1 MADNSPHESALAP
14 EIEISNAPSQAPMSP
29 PSIQTT
35 LPPTPPLSASDPTD
49 AHSTHSSD
57 AKSTDKHPQ
66 LEDEAPSFKSYKDA
80 LAEAPPVAEDH
91 PTTPQSL
98 PSVSSQKPQTPL
110 PAPFKPS
117 KHQLPAHLRDEAHSF
132 SIPPPNKWLHVYSD
146 FVTKN
151 ASSVSQIESALRS
164 LTYIIPGRF
173 RDAEIASE
181 SLHSSIQLLSL
192 YHDSLLA
199 RAVSRL
205 PGMPKI
211 QSPHS
216 RYTKYWTS
224 KSPFYRKVA
233 LLLQTAQ
240 YTELLWE
247 MAAKRRGEK
256 VRWRVVVLIEALKAI
271 CRLLLL
277 RITGGRMVVPPLPER
292 EPVPEAE
299 LEGDD
304 EAPEE
309 DLPDDFGFL
318 PQKKE
323 KSWSMPRTGLTLPS
337 LPSPSE
343 ISSFLMAKVLTA
355 DDIKPA
361 SSLLPKLQSSP
372 AQIAEVLHICR
383 PVIYAVAMARTKNKK
398 SWKPWMIGLAV
409 ELAARQI
416 RSERGRFGERES
428 AMAKEEWNRRGWAM
442 GWWTLRG
449 AFYENVTKG
458 WVDGLV
464 NAKYMPGLVG
474 GILEDY
480 AFLWEEYHFSSDDM

>member
-1 MADNSPHESALAP
+1 MEEDNHNESAIAP
-14 EIEISNAPSQAPMSP
+14 ESAKSQAPSPTPEITVAPPMSP
-29 PSIQTT
+29 PSIQPT
-35 LPPTPPLSASDPTD
+35 LPPTPPLSASDPAD
-49 AHSTHSSD
+49 ALSNSKDSR
-57 AKSTDKHPQ
+57 
-66 LEDEAPSFKSYKDA
+66 LEDEMSSFESYKDA
-80 LAEAPPVAEDH
+80 LEQSKNDE

-98 PSVSSQKPQTPL
+98 PMEPKPQKPL
-110 PAPFKPS
+110 PEILRNK
-117 KHQLPAHLRDEAHSF
+117 KLPKHLRDEERSF
-132 SIPPPNKWLHVYSD
+132 SIPPPNKWLHLYSS
-146 FVTKN
+146 FITKN

-199 RAVSRL
+199 RAVSKL
-205 PGMPKI
+205 PGMPKL
-211 QSPHS
+211 QSPHT

-224 KSPFYRKVA
+224 KSPFYRRIA

-292 EPVPEAE
+292 EPVPEPEAE
-299 LEGDD
+299 DDD
-304 EAPEE
+304 EEE
-309 DLPDDFGFL
+309 EVPDEAGFL
-318 PQKKE
+318 PPTSRKAKT
-323 KSWSMPRTGLTLPS
+323 WSMPRTGLSLPS

-343 ISSFLMAKVLTA
+343 ISTFLMQKVLTA
-355 DDIKPA
+355 DDIKPP
-361 SSLLPKLQSSP
+361 SSLLPTLRAKP
-372 AQIAEVLHICR
+372 AQIAEVLHILR
-383 PVIYAVAMARTKNKK
+383 PVIYAVAMSRVKDKK
-398 SWKPWMIGLAV
+398 SWKPWLTGIAV

-428 AMAKEEWNRRGWAM
+428 QMEKDEWSRRGWAM

>member
-1 MADNSPHESALAP
+1 MGEDNHNKSAISPDPAQSQAPVPTPAP
-14 EIEISNAPSQAPMSP
+14 EITVDAPMSP
-29 PSIQTT
+29 PSTQPT

-49 AHSTHSSD
+49 ALSTSKHSG
-57 AKSTDKHPQ
+57 
-66 LEDEAPSFKSYKDA
+66 LEDEMSSFKSYKDA
-80 LAEAPPVAEDH
+80 LEESKNDE

-98 PSVSSQKPQTPL
+98 STEPKPQTPL
-110 PAPFKPS
+110 PEILRNKKLP
-117 KHQLPAHLRDEAHSF
+117 KHLQDQPHNF
-132 SIPPPNKWLHVYSD
+132 SIPPPNKWLHLYSD

-199 RAVSRL
+199 RAVGKL
-205 PGMPKI
+205 PGMPKL
-211 QSPHS
+211 QSPHT
-216 RYTKYWTS
+216 RYTKYWSS
-224 KSPFYRKVA
+224 KSPFYRRIA

-247 MAAKRRGEK
+247 MTAKRRGEK

-292 EPVPEAE
+292 EPLPEPEAE
-299 LEGDD
+299 EVD
-304 EAPEE
+304 EEE
-309 DLPDDFGFL
+309 EQLPDELGFL
-318 PQKKE
+318 ANKKE
-323 KSWSMPRTGLTLPS
+323 KTWSMPRTGLSLPS
-337 LPSPSE
+337 LPSPSD
-343 ISSFLMAKVLTA
+343 ISSFLMQKVLTA
-355 DDIKPA
+355 DDIKPP
-361 SSLLPKLQSSP
+361 SSLLPTLRGKP
-372 AQIAEVLHICR
+372 AQIAEVLHILR
-383 PVIYAVAMARTKNKK
+383 PVIYAVAMSRVQDKK
-398 SWKPWMIGLAV
+398 SWKPWLTGIAV

-428 AMAKEEWNRRGWAM
+428 QMEKDEWSRRGWAM

-464 NAKYMPGLVG
+464 NARYMPGLVG

>member
-1 MADNSPHESALAP
+1 MEEDNHNESAIAP
-14 EIEISNAPSQAPMSP
+14 EIEPTQSQAPPPAPEITVDAPMSP
-29 PSIQTT
+29 PSIHTT
-35 LPPTPPLSASDPTD
+35 LPPTPPLSTSDPID
-49 AHSTHSSD
+49 ALSN
-57 AKSTDKHPQ
+57 AKNSR
-66 LEDEAPSFKSYKDA
+66 LEDEMSSFESYKDA
-80 LAEAPPVAEDH
+80 LEQSKNDEPI
-91 PTTPQSL
+91 TPQSL
-98 PSVSSQKPQTPL
+98 ASSLSEKKPNTPL
-110 PAPFKPS
+110 PEILRNKKLP
-117 KHQLPAHLRDEAHSF
+117 KHLQDEPRNF
-132 SIPPPNKWLHVYSD
+132 SVPPPNKWLHVYSD

-199 RAVSRL
+199 RAVSKL
-205 PGMPKI
+205 PGMPRL
-211 QSPHS
+211 QSPHA

-224 KSPFYRKVA
+224 KSPFYRRIA

-292 EPVPEAE
+292 EPVPEPEAE
-299 LEGDD
+299 
-304 EAPEE
+304 EE
-309 DLPDDFGFL
+309 EEEEEEQLPDELGFL
-318 PQKKE
+318 PPAAKKE
-323 KSWSMPRTGLTLPS
+323 KTWQMPRTGLSLPS

-343 ISSFLMAKVLTA
+343 ISTFLMQKVLTA
-355 DDIKPA
+355 DDIKPP
-361 SSLLPKLQSSP
+361 SSLLPTLKAKP
-372 AQIAEVLHICR
+372 AQIAEVLHILR
-383 PVIYAVAMARTKNKK
+383 PVIYAVAMSRVKDKK
-398 SWKPWMIGLAV
+398 SWKPWLTGIAV

-428 AMAKEEWNRRGWAM
+428 QMEKDEWSRRGWAM

>member
-1 MADNSPHESALAP
+1 MEDDHSQDKAVAP
-14 EIEISNAPSQAPMSP
+14 AQAPSS
-29 PSIQTT
+29 PSIQPA
-35 LPPTPPLSASDPTD
+35 LPPTPPLSASDPAD
-49 AHSTHSSD
+49 AQPRVRHT
-57 AKSTDKHPQ
+57 A
-66 LEDEAPSFKSYKDA
+66 LEDDDRFF
-80 LAEAPPVAEDH
+80 
-91 PTTPQSL
+91 TTHESTKQQIPGTLQSL
-98 PSVSSQKPQTPL
+98 PPQSTPSQPQLVGPPPSHAPPKPNTKPFSVSMLKPKEL
-110 PAPFKPS
+110 LS
-117 KHQLPAHLRDEAHSF
+117 L
-132 SIPPPNKWLHVYSD
+132 YSD

-181 SLHSSIQLLSL
+181 SLHSSVQLLSL

-199 RAVSRL
+199 RAVSKL

-211 QSPHS
+211 QSPHI
-216 RYTKYWTS
+216 RYTKYWTVNS
-224 KSPFYRKVA
+224 AVYRKVA
-233 LLLQTAQ
+233 LLLQCTQ

-247 MAAKRRGEK
+247 MAANRRGER

-277 RITGGRMVVPPLPER
+277 RITGGRMVVPPLPDR
-292 EPVPEAE
+292 EPIPEEAE
-299 LEGDD
+299 EGEEVEFTDD
-304 EAPEE
+304 GHLFPTEV
-309 DLPDDFGFL
+309 
-318 PQKKE
+318 KKPKE
-323 KSWSMPRTGLTLPS
+323 WIMPRTGLTLPV
-337 LPSPSE
+337 LPNPSD
-343 ISSFLMAKVLTA
+343 ISNFLMQKVLTA

-361 SSLLPKLQSSP
+361 STLLSKISGP
-372 AQIAEVLHICR
+372 AHLAEILHTIR

-398 SWKPWMIGLAV
+398 SWKPWMIGIAI

-416 RSERGRFGERES
+416 RSERGRNDERES
-428 AMAKEEWNRRGWAM
+428 AMEKEEWSRRRWAM

-480 AFLWEEYHFSSDDM
+480 AFLWDEYHFASDDM